1 MIRQHKVAQALGQL
15 SKAELQGLVA
25 LFELPGPWSRAT
37 KDDLGQA
44 LSELEPG
51 DLFDAIARDRLRAML
66 VAIDLPAS
74 GLKAEL
80 VERLAVSCGAAP
92 SSEAA
97 DESDDDED
105 EEEDP
110 AQVRLAEVLA
120 EAFSRDLLVQI
131 AVDRLGDEDVRASW
145 SGMRVARELVRYQD
159 EDLGRALR
167 VDDVRHLLAARGLP
181 TQGRKAEL
189 FDALLAWAAEE
200 PLVETDVTLP
210 PAFAASTVGRGATGV
225 HTLKAVL
232 IGNQSYAGADRLNN
246 PAKDVRDLAAV
257 LRGLGHE
264 VSAHLDLDAKGMKKV
279 LRDFAKGLTDTD
291 AVLFYFSG
299 HGLEHHG
306 RNWLLPVDFGDAQ
319 PEELPDEAV
328 DVERVLRML
337 SHQRFRVCI
346 LDACRYNTYGTRMR
360 GASGAG
366 LGAIAPP
373 DPEGTEGT
381 LICFA
386 TAPGRVASDGVPGTN
401 GLYTAAL
408 LASLPVPGRRIEDVL
423 KAVRKRVSDATGG
436 KQVPWEH
443 SSLTGDWYPAG
454 M

>member
-15 SKAELQGLVA
+15 SKGELQGLVA
-25 LFELPGPWSRAT
+25 LFELPGTWSRAT
-37 KDDLGQA
+37 KDDLAQA

-66 VAIDLPAS
+66 VALDLPAS

-80 VERLAVSCGAAP
+80 VERLAVACGAAP
-92 SSEAA
+92 SDRSEEAA
-97 DESDDDED
+97 DEPDDD

-120 EAFSRDLLVQI
+120 EAFSRDLLVEI
-131 AVDRLGDEDVRASW
+131 AVDRLGDEDVRAGW

-167 VDDVRHLLAARGLP
+167 VDDVQHLLAARGLP

-189 FDALLAWAAEE
+189 FAALLAWAAEE
-200 PLVETDVTLP
+200 PATAVAPP
-210 PAFAASTVGRGATGV
+210 PAFAALMVGPGATGV

-232 IGNQSYAGADRLNN
+232 IGNQSYGGADGLNN

-328 DVERVLRML
+328 DVERVLRMF

-423 KAVRKRVSDATGG
+423 KAVRKRVSDATAG